1 MRKIL
6 YLFITIIFLSL
17 TSCGKQNFKIIN
29 MEEVDGV
36 YQTTID
42 YDVSYINLNNYVES
56 SSKFDVIY
64 NNEVYSSKYE
74 LVFNLSDGDNE
85 FIIKGNNNEI
95 KINFF
100 KNHLVNLDIKDKNGN
115 ILYKTDVITNV
126 ILDFDHVKQNINVPA
141 GYDWDGSIKIS
152 LGGSNLYIDGLFQD
166 INIVADTS
174 MIPIFTPK
182 EYEVNVSDELGRTES
197 YVSKVKTG
205 EEITFEIEGLPGYE
219 FKGVYAKDE
228 LIEEGDV
235 YHPDMGTEFVIKY
248 EPINYHITYL
258 YDDKE
263 EVVDILYGNK
273 IPEFTP
279 TKKGHSFNGWRLNN
293 QEFNDDVY
301 KHLEDIT
308 LTGEF
313 IPNKYVIYYTNIL

>member
-95 KINFF
+95 KLNFF
-100 KNHLVNLDIKDKNGN
+100 KNHLVNLDIKDENGN

-141 GYDWDGSIKIS
+141 GYDWDGSIKI
-152 LGGSNLYIDGLFQD
+152 
-166 INIVADTS
+166 
-174 MIPIFTPK
+174 
-182 EYEVNVSDELGRTES
+182 
-197 YVSKVKTG
+197 
-205 EEITFEIEGLPGYE
+205 
-219 FKGVYAKDE
+219 
-228 LIEEGDV
+228 
-235 YHPDMGTEFVIKY
+235 
-248 EPINYHITYL
+248 
-258 YDDKE
+258 
-263 EVVDILYGNK
+263 
-273 IPEFTP
+273 
-279 TKKGHSFNGWRLNN
+279 
-293 QEFNDDVY
+293 
-301 KHLEDIT
+301 
-308 LTGEF
+308 
-313 IPNKYVIYYTNIL
+313 